1 MRFDREARNEVE
13 RYYDEHAR
21 EEWERLERHRT
32 ELAVTLRA
40 LGEYLPPPPAKVLDV
55 GGGPGRYAVELA
67 RRGYRVVLLD
77 LSRACL
83 ELAREKAH
91 EAGVELAGYEHGD
104 ARDLTRFRDGSF
116 DAVLL
121 LGPLYHLLAE
131 EERRRAIREAW
142 RVLRPAGLLFAAF
155 ITRYAVVRWAAKES
169 PEWILKNRG
178 RLEMV
183 LASGVLRKHPG
194 ELGFPSAYLAHPAE
208 IVPLMESEGF
218 EALDLIAC
226 EGVISMIEER
236 VNELSGKLWEAW
248 MELNYRLGKDPSV
261 HGAAE
266 HLLYVGRKK

>member
-1 MRFDREARNEVE
+1 MHGLYGYLDPVE

-21 EEWERLERHRT
+21 EEWKRLERHRT

-40 LGEYLPPPPAKVLDV
+40 LGEYLPSPPAKVLDV

-83 ELAREKAH
+83 ELVREKAH

-104 ARDLTRFRDGSF
+104 ARDLTRFGDGSF

-194 ELGFPSAYLAHPAE
+194 EPGFPSAYLARPAE

-218 EALDLIAC
+218 ETLDLVAC

-236 VNELSGKLWEAW
+236 VNELSGELWEAW
-248 MELNYRLGKDPSV
+248 VELNYRLGKDPSV

-266 HLLYVGRKK
+266 HLLYVGRKR